1 MAFLSSEPFVTGL
14 TFSTPKVVTTSSDK
28 KCSNTNPPSSEPTCL
43 LVLSSHLTLK
53 SSPSLTLLPSPSSLT
68 APRSRNDVFIT
79 GTFKPSTG
87 FTCGYRVCNYLDPS
101 EPKHGQIKSFL
112 LALVASRKDQ
122 VIPLLRNYLM
132 ELFVKIEDKVSEHG
146 EVYFNP
152 ISQNEMFNFL
162 FHLYCGKP
170 PSQTTLKSDG
180 LKLFQLWVYAQVC
193 NLMIT
198 HFSY

>member
-1 MAFLSSEPFVTGL
+1 MLKYKSTVFRTNMPPGPFI
-14 TFSTPKVVTTSSDK
+14 SPNPKVIAITDAAAFPILFDSSK
-28 KCSNTNPPSSEPTCL
+28 VEK
-43 LVLSSHLTLK
+43 H
-53 SSPSLTLLPSPSSLT
+53 
-68 APRSRNDVFIT
+68 DVFT

-87 FTCGYRVCNYLDPS
+87 FTGGYRVCNYLDPS

-162 FHLYCGKP
+162 FHQYCGKP

-180 LKLFQLWVYAQVC
+180 
-193 NLMIT
+193 
-198 HFSY
+198 